1 MSSYHVGIQDLKF
14 LVEGFC
20 AYGYTRKGA
29 VEWLK
34 ENKEDIT
41 PEFMA
46 MVFDEPDEFFY
57 YETHSR
63 EDEDTF
69 SDLEVIAREF

>member
-1 MSSYHVGIQDLKF
+1 MKF

-20 AYGYTRKGA
+20 AYGYTRKRA

-41 PEFMA
+41 SEFMT
-46 MVFDEPDEFFY
+46 MVYDEPEGFFY
-57 YETHSR
+57 YETHLK
-63 EDEDTF
+63 EDDTF